1 MSDAEETTTEQ
12 PPPDPQEAH
21 AATVRR
27 LEQSAGKLA
36 AAAIARMDE
45 QLPWYR
51 AMPPE
56 NRSWI
61 GLVAQAGIAAF
72 TEWFR
77 HPETKQAISTDV
89 FGTAP
94 RELTR
99 AITLRQTVEMVRT
112 TIEVVESAVDE
123 LAPPGGAA
131 ALRNALLVYAREIA
145 FATAQVYAQAAEA
158 RGAWDARLESL
169 VVNAVVSGEAD
180 ESDLSRAAALGWH
193 SPEHVTVLLGNAP
206 KGDSELTVEAIRR
219 AARYAKLQVLTGVL
233 GKRLV
238 VIAGGSDDPLQ
249 AAKSLIGPFASGP
262 VVAGPVV
269 PDLLAATKSAQAAAA
284 GLRACAAWPDAPR
297 PVLADDLL
305 PERAMAGDPAARKL
319 LVEEIYRPLQEAGS
333 ALLETLSVFLEQA
346 SSLEGA
352 ARMLFVHPNTVRYR
366 LRRVTDVTGWPPSDV
381 RSAFTLR
388 IALMLGRLADEERRS

>member
-1 MSDAEETTTEQ
+1 MSDPAESS
-12 PPPDPQEAH
+12 PPPASEHPH
-21 AATVRR
+21 AATLRR
-27 LEQSAGKLA
+27 LEHSSGKLA
-36 AAAIARMDE
+36 AAAISRMDD
-45 QLPWYR
+45 QLSWYR

-56 NRSWI
+56 HRSWI

-72 TEWFR
+72 TQWFR
-77 HPETKQAISTDV
+77 HPETPQAISTDV

-112 TIEVVESAVDE
+112 TIEVMESAIHEVAAPGDE
-123 LAPPGGAA
+123 AVLKD
-131 ALRNALLVYAREIA
+131 ALLVYSREIA

-169 VVNAVVSGEAD
+169 VVNAVLSGEAD
-180 ESDLSRAAALGWH
+180 EGTVSRAAALGWN
-193 SPEHVTVLLGNAP
+193 SPEHVAVVLGTAP
-206 KGDSELTVEAIRR
+206 DGDSELTVEAIRR
-219 AARYAKLQVLTGVL
+219 ASRQAKVQVLTGVL
-233 GKRLV
+233 GSRLV
-238 VIAGGSDDPLQ
+238 VIVGGSDDPLR
-249 AAKSLIGPFASGP
+249 AAKSLIGPFAAGP

-269 PDLLAATKSAQAAAA
+269 GDLLSATRSAQAAAA
-284 GLRACAAWPDAPR
+284 GLRASAAWPDAPR

-305 PERAMAGDPAARKL
+305 PERAMAGDPTARLL
-319 LVEEIYRPLQEAGS
+319 LVEEIYRPLEEAGS
-333 ALLETLSVFLEQA
+333 ALLETLSVYLEQA

-366 LRRVTDVTGWPPSDV
+366 LRRVTDVTGWSPSDV

-388 IALMLGRLADEERRS
+388 IALILGRLMDGDSQHPS